1 MQAILVRYHGPSSTR
16 GAYYTA
22 HAQAGKIRVVAHLVP
37 PNEGP
42 RYVAKL
48 FVKKVFFDA
57 PDVDLLR
64 GVLPNG
70 DSVFVF
76 DHLHSREG

>member
-1 MQAILVRYHGPSSTR
+1 MQAIVVRYHGATHARS
-16 GAYYTA
+16 AYYTA

-70 DSVFVF
+70 DTVFVF
-76 DHLHSREG
+76 DHPLSRED